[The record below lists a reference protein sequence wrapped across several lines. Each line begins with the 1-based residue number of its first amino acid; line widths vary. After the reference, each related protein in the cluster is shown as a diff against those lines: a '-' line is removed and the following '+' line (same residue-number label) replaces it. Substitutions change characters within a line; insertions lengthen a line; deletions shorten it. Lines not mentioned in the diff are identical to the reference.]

1 MGEVVRA
8 IDKACFV
15 HGAHEHLESNDGIDD
30 DDEDDKEG
38 NLDER
43 KERHHN
49 CIEHNLNITF
59 VFGAQDKGMS
69 SICFRRYNFNRT
81 CKLGTPETS
90 RSGLRTLKARSAFAS
105 KPSNCEKLFRLGR

>member
-59 VFGAQDKGMS
+59 VFGAQDKETMS
-69 SICFRRYNFNRT
+69 SICFRRCLVSIEPANWEPQRQA
-81 CKLGTPETS
+81 EVV
-90 RSGLRTLKARSAFAS
+90 
-105 KPSNCEKLFRLGR
+105 

>member
-38 NLDER
+38 DLDER
-43 KERHHN
+43 KERHHD

-59 VFGAQDKGMS
+59 IFDILLS
-69 SICFRRYNFNRT
+69 SFDHVTTRSPDEGIFSLDRT

-90 RSGLRTLKARSAFAS
+90 RSGRRTLKARRAFAS
-105 KPSNCEKLFRLGR
+105 KPSN

>member
-8 IDKACFV
+8 IDKASFV
-15 HGAHEHLESNDGIDD
+15 HGAHEHLEPNDGVDD

-38 NLDER
+38 DLDER
-43 KERHHN
+43 KERHHD

-59 VFGAQDKGMS
+59 VFGDG
-69 SICFRRYNFNRT
+69 FNFQEILSLNRT

-90 RSGLRTLKARSAFAS
+90 RSGLRTLKARRAFAS
-105 KPSNCEKLFRLGR
+105 KPSNWEKLFRSVKFKL